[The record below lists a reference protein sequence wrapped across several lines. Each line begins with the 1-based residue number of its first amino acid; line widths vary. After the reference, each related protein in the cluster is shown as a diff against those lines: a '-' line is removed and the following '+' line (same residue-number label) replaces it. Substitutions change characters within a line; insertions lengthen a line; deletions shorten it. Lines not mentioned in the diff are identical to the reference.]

1 MISVLKKCLF
11 VSCLIISASAA
22 VSNAGDSRSMIGRVI
37 SVISGDTVQL
47 QLPGGEVVR
56 VKLVGVRAPGAD
68 NPFAKASHRW
78 LSSQLKNQLVSA
90 KCVVDQNLTGEI
102 ATYRCIL
109 FPDDRDINQ
118 ASLYFG
124 YTLHEMSEL
133 KFYNDV
139 LYRAAQGHAQKN
151 KIGVCA
157 LVNKSSE

>member
-56 VKLVGVRAPGAD
+56 VKLVGVRAPGVD
-68 NPFAKASHRW
+68 NPFAKASQRW

-90 KCVVDQNLTGEI
+90 ECEADKQLTEEI
-102 ATYRCIL
+102 ETYRCIL
-109 FPDDRDINQ
+109 FPDDRDINYI
-118 ASLYFG
+118 SLYFG

-151 KIGVCA
+151 KIGVWA

>member
-37 SVISGDTVQL
+37 SVISGDTLQL

-56 VKLVGVRAPGAD
+56 VKLVGVRAPGVD
-68 NPFAKASHRW
+68 NPFAKASQRW

-90 KCVVDQNLTGEI
+90 ECEADKQLTEEI
-102 ATYRCIL
+102 ETYRCIL
-109 FPDDRDINQ
+109 FPDDRDINYI
-118 ASLYFG
+118 SLYFG

-133 KFYNDV
+133 TFYNDT
-139 LYRAAQGHAQKN
+139 LYRAAQSHAQKN
-151 KIGVCA
+151 KFGVWA
-157 LVNKSSE
+157 LVNESNE